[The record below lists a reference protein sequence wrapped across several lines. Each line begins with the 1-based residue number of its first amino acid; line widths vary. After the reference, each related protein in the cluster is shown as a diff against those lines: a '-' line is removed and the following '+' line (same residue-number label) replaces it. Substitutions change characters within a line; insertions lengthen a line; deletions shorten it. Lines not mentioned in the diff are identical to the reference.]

1 MSLNEY
7 HMNLI
12 TMMEGNEEGDKTIEY
27 FGNLIKENEELKKRD
42 EEARK
47 LFEESNEKMMERIKT
62 EEDKVKKID
71 QELDVY
77 KEADTQMTSQIEDLE
92 DEKEELENEKEEF
105 ASIIAG
111 HEEEIEKLKKEN
123 EKLEELA
130 YDYID
135 GGKTCASILKNYRDE
150 MNIIQKLDEDES
162 ELEDIVCVA
171 PYIKK
176 LKEQIKNYKIN
187 EESRELLINELKT
200 KNIELQKN
208 QSSMTDYDIGT
219 IYEMINSMDFDPNLN
234 LYTGFR
240 DFDFEEFLENVKSK
254 MHNDTMI
261 IIPNDL
267 KEAVEL
273 QSKIHKDYA
282 MRRDRMQDYIRK
294 FKKDKEDRVKILKE
308 ELKKLEKE
316 LNIY

>member
-77 KEADTQMTSQIEDLE
+77 KEADTQMTTQIEDLE

-135 GGKTCASILKNYRDE
+135 GGKTCASVLKNYRDE

-200 KNIELQKN
+200 KLKDEKENKKEGFVVSYENGELFK
-208 QSSMTDYDIGT
+208 MVKEFGLDVED
-219 IYEMINSMDFDPNLN
+219 EEDFDIYKFIDDIHRQLN
-234 LYTGFR
+234 
-240 DFDFEEFLENVKSK
+240 K
-254 MHNDTMI
+254 MET
-261 IIPNDL
+261 
-267 KEAVEL
+267 K
-273 QSKIHKDYA
+273 
-282 MRRDRMQDYIRK
+282 
-294 FKKDKEDRVKILKE
+294 
-308 ELKKLEKE
+308 ELKIKE
-316 LNIY
+316 LESKLKKHNKIIMELLE

>member
-77 KEADTQMTSQIEDLE
+77 KEADTQMTTQIEDLE

-135 GGKTCASILKNYRDE
+135 GGKTCASVLKNYRDE

-200 KNIELQKN
+200 KLKDEKENKKEGFVVSYENGELFEMVKEFGLDHILDMSDN
-208 QSSMTDYDIGT
+208 EEHFDIYKF
-219 IYEMINSMDFDPNLN
+219 IDD
-234 LYTGFR
+234 
-240 DFDFEEFLENVKSK
+240 VHSK
-254 MHNDTMI
+254 MGEMET
-261 IIPNDL
+261 
-267 KEAVEL
+267 K
-273 QSKIHKDYA
+273 
-282 MRRDRMQDYIRK
+282 
-294 FKKDKEDRVKILKE
+294 
-308 ELKKLEKE
+308 ELKIKE
-316 LNIY
+316 LESKLMKHKKVILELLE

>member
-77 KEADTQMTSQIEDLE
+77 KEADTLMTTQIEDLE

-130 YDYID
+130 DDYID

-200 KNIELQKN
+200 KLKDEKENKKEGFVVSYENGELFK
-208 QSSMTDYDIGT
+208 MVKEFGLDVED
-219 IYEMINSMDFDPNLN
+219 EEDFDIYKFIDDVHRQL
-234 LYTGFR
+234 G
-240 DFDFEEFLENVKSK
+240 K
-254 MHNDTMI
+254 MET
-261 IIPNDL
+261 
-267 KEAVEL
+267 K
-273 QSKIHKDYA
+273 
-282 MRRDRMQDYIRK
+282 
-294 FKKDKEDRVKILKE
+294 
-308 ELKKLEKE
+308 ELKIKE
-316 LNIY
+316 LESKLKKHNKIIMELLE